1 VAAARLEIGHM
12 RWWVLGL
19 SIAMASSAVAADYDD
34 SWLRGSQVIGA
45 APTPPPRLYRIWAGV
60 YGGAQV
66 GEDFDGVDFRQI
78 PNTSIQSAISQDAIL
93 TILAAPTA
101 GLPSLP
107 QVNTH
112 VPSYGGFMGYNWQID
127 DVVFGAELNINRAA
141 LHQTAVNSATRSYW
155 VNNGGNLYD
164 TTIYVRS
171 QGDIAMSDYF
181 TMRGRL
187 GWAFGNFLPYMVA
200 GVAFGQIDSS
210 KSVDVGYSGIC
221 VNPAPPANPTCP
233 KVNGQNQ
240 TIGGNYPFTN
250 LSHGKYQLGFDAAV
264 GMDYMVTRN
273 IFVRGELEYI
283 NFQYP
288 SDIRLN
294 TISTRIAA
302 GLRF

>member
-1 VAAARLEIGHM
+1 M

-19 SIAMASSAVAADYDD
+19 FIAMACPAVAADYDD
-34 SWLRGSQVIGA
+34 SWLRGPQVIGA

-66 GEDFDGVDFRQI
+66 GEDFNGVDFRQV
-78 PNTSIQSAISQDAIL
+78 PSTPIQSAIAQDAIL
-93 TILAAPTA
+93 TALSASVP
-101 GLPSLP
+101 GMPSLP

-112 VPSYGGFMGYNWQID
+112 GPSYGGFIGYNWQID
-127 DVVFGAELNINRAA
+127 DVVFGAELNINRSG
-141 LHQTAVNSATRSYW
+141 LHQTAANTATRGYF
-155 VNNGGNLYD
+155 VNNGPYLYD
-164 TTIYVRS
+164 VSVYTNSQATI
-171 QGDIAMSDYF
+171 DMSDYF
-181 TMRGRL
+181 TMRGRV

-210 KSVDVGYSGIC
+210 KSVTIGYSGIC
-221 VNPAPPANPTCP
+221 VNTSTVTCP
-233 KVNGQNQ
+233 VINGQNQ

-264 GMDYMVTRN
+264 GMDYLVTRN
-273 IFVRGELEYI
+273 VFVRGELEYI

-294 TISTRIAA
+294 TVSTRIAA